1 MKRGLRDWWSA
12 AVAWALLLGMV
23 GVFFVLPIW
32 LALLLDALIVAW
44 LWSR

>member
-1 MKRGLRDWWSA
+1 MKLRDWFNFALSW
-12 AVAWALLLGMV
+12 VALLGLMV
-23 GVFFVLPIW
+23 SFIVLPIW